1 MNKRFHFPALLI
13 ALLFI
18 ISGCQTAAAQSHSAK
33 PRTIVT
39 TDGEVD
45 DQDSF
50 IRMLLYSNEFNL
62 IGLVYSSS
70 QWHYT
75 GDGKGTKFT
84 SEMPM
89 TKKLYGER
97 TELRWPGTDWMQ
109 EFIDKYASV
118 YENLNKNA
126 PGYPSSD
133 YLKGLVK
140 VGNIEFEGEM
150 EKDTEGSNFI
160 KKILLENTNEP
171 VYLQIW
177 GGTNTVARALKSIE
191 EEYKNT
197 AQWATVSKKVSDKAI
212 IYAVLD
218 QDATYKKYVAPNWP
232 HIKVFYNADQFWN
245 FAYPWPRVVPA
256 ELQPYL
262 RGPWFKENIKFN
274 HGPLLASYYL
284 WGDGTRIKNDF
295 DHTHGDVS
303 TLAKNN
309 MTQYDFISEGDSP
322 AFFHLIDVGLGNLAE
337 PSYGGWGGRMVQSKT
352 NPNRWEDGDQVTDY
366 NPYTQKDDKA
376 YPQTRWIDVLQN
388 DFAARA
394 DWCVLPYAKAN
405 HPPVVRLK
413 HTNALSATA
422 GTTVQL
428 SASATDPEGD
438 KLSYKWWQYFEVD
451 TYAGKVKVKDPDKS
465 KTSLV
470 IPADAKTGDTI
481 HLMAEVTDSGTPKL
495 TRYQRVIIT
504 VK

>member
-1 MNKRFHFPALLI
+1 MNKRLTFPALSI
-13 ALLFI
+13 AMLFVV
-18 ISGCQTAAAQSHSAK
+18 SGSCFVLAQSPSAK

-50 IRMLLYSNEFNL
+50 IRMLLYANEFNL

-118 YENLNKNA
+118 FENLNKNA
-126 PGYPSSD
+126 SGYPSPD

-150 EKDTEGSNFI
+150 EKDTEGSDFI
-160 KKILLENTNEP
+160 KKILLDETTEP
-171 VYLQIW
+171 VYIQIW

-191 EEYKNT
+191 DEYKNT
-197 AQWATVSKKVSDKAI
+197 GEWSSVNRKVSEKAI
-212 IYAVLD
+212 LYAVLD
-218 QDATYKKYVAPNWP
+218 QDATYKKYVAPSWP
-232 HIKVFYNADQFWN
+232 DIKVFYNADQFWN
-245 FAYPWPRVVPA
+245 FAYPWPRVVPTQ
-256 ELQPYL
+256 LQPYL

-284 WGDGTRIKNDF
+284 WGDGTSIKNDF
-295 DHTHGDVS
+295 DHTQGDTA
-303 TLAKNN
+303 TLKKNN
-309 MTQYDFISEGDSP
+309 MTRYDFISEGDSP
-322 AFFHLIDVGLGNLAE
+322 AFFHLIDVGLGNLAD

-352 NPNRWEDGDQVTDY
+352 NPSRWEDGDHVTDY
-366 NPYTQKDDKA
+366 NPYTKKDDKA

-394 DWCVLPYAKAN
+394 DWCVLPYDKAN
-405 HPPVVRLK
+405 HAPVVKLNHPASLK
-413 HTNALSATA
+413 AKPSAT
-422 GTTVQL
+422 VLL
-428 SASATDPEGD
+428 SASATDPDGNTV
-438 KLSYKWWQYFEVD
+438 SYKWWQYFEVD
-451 TYAGKVKVKDPDKS
+451 TYPGKVNIDGSNKA
-465 KTSLV
+465 KTSLI
-470 IPADAKTGDTI
+470 IPSDAKSGETI
-481 HLMAEVTDSGTPKL
+481 HMVVEVTDSGTPKL

-504 VK
+504 VN